1 MNNTRRSRFAAGT
14 ALLLGAITLINLAAT
29 PARADGPDPRRF
41 EGRGQWQERGRQNE
55 HWREEHR
62 YNGYYSAPPVIYV
75 EPGYYQRPG
84 ASLNFNFPLFR

>member
-1 MNNTRRSRFAAGT
+1 MNNNRRSLFAAST
-14 ALLLGAITLINLAAT
+14 ALLLGAVTLGSLAAT
-29 PARADGPDPRRF
+29 PARAEGPDRNRF

-55 HWREEHR
+55 HWRQEHR

-75 EPGYYQRPG
+75 EPNYYRQPG